1 MKKTHRSRH
10 IENYPDINQVIYIDI
25 ETTGLINHPTLG
37 MPAIIQFSARTL
49 KD

>member
-1 MKKTHRSRH
+1 MKKTHRSRN
-10 IENYPDINQVIYIDI
+10 IENYSDINQVIYIDI
-25 ETTGLINHPTLG
+25 ETTGLINHLTLG